1 MVHNVTTN
9 PERLEA
15 LEDKNI
21 NVTEQQEQ
29 DFVVGQSNK
38 PTNHG
43 LQKNFVL
50 LPMKKKFNRYY

>member
-29 DFVVGQSNK
+29 DFVVG
-38 PTNHG
+38 
-43 LQKNFVL
+43 
-50 LPMKKKFNRYY
+50 